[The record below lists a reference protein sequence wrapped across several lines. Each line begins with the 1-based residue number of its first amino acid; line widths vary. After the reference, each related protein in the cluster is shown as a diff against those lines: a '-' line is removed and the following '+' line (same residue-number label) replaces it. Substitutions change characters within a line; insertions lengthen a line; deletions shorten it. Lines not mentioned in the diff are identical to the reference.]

1 MFWDKYLELCTKI
14 NKSPNAVAKEIG
26 ISSGTL
32 TGWKKEKKK
41 PQPMTIRKVAEYFN
55 VPTEYFSEELTAE
68 TKVSPTSVAEAED
81 IMKIYGMLTPE
92 RQKQARVAI
101 ADLLKDQL
109 QE

>member
-55 VPTEYFSEELTAE
+55 VPPEYFSEALTAE
-68 TKVSPTSVAEAED
+68 TKVSEAED